1 MGVQESLS
9 PSLVAMMLPGGA
21 HHLDFMWSNDLD
33 PEPVVEARKTQMRL
47 LRQWIL
53 NKYQAVA
60 ARGETIAEL

>member
-1 MGVQESLS
+1 
-9 PSLVAMMLPGGA
+9 MMLPGGA